1 MIRAKRVYFQ
11 TSKTNLQRLFDCN
24 RESAKVW
31 NDCLRHAKAYHL
43 QHNGKWI
50 NKSTL
55 QALTKGNYHLHSQ
68 SIQAVFE
75 KYLFARDA
83 TRAALQKKNQNRQIS
98 LQTKEALQYE
108 MEERRLFR
116 EREWHHSFVNGHP

>member
-11 TSKTNLQRLFDCN
+11 TSKTNLQRLFACN

-50 NKSTL
+50 NKS
-55 QALTKGNYHLHSQ
+55 AL
-68 SIQAVFE
+68 
-75 KYLFARDA
+75 
-83 TRAALQKKNQNRQIS
+83 
-98 LQTKEALQYE
+98 
-108 MEERRLFR
+108 
-116 EREWHHSFVNGHP
+116 